1 MYCYASAHLAQAYGK
16 DKGRGYFP
24 LAVTYCDLICK
35 AEIFAAVRHLKM
47 HDFNHRR
54 LEAKTEEVL
63 VTQK

>member
-35 AEIFAAVRHLKM
+35 AEIFAAV
-47 HDFNHRR
+47 HDFNHRC
-54 LEAKTEEVL
+54 LEANTEEVL